1 MNTKR
6 FIRNYSQNDLRR
18 LIYESEK
25 RAQFINRIID
35 GDIHLR
41 MDSERN
47 SPLKEKYK
55 YLRKKNDINL
65 ENSFQPRTERTRL
78 NNYNNLNLS
87 NSGLYENRKIQK
99 EENYYNN
106 KYNNLYMSLNL
117 NKPFHREKRHFPY
130 INNIGNFFKKEN
142 QFLLKRKVINKNNF
156 SFINNDN
163 HKNPRT
169 RRLIRYDYYNKEE
182 NNSNRYDNSVNYK
195 SKNFQRSNSMANMSN
210 DYQRYNNNEN
220 NNKIY
225 NLLFHN
231 IQKRDNRFQDGKH
244 YSPFRYDYE
253 NSRCDD
259 KTYNYLLKEPM
270 RGDISL
276 DWKFPPLYCYKQTVH

>member
-35 GDIHLR
+35 SDIHLR
-41 MDSERN
+41 MASESN

-65 ENSFQPRTERTRL
+65 ENSFQPKTERERL

-87 NSGLYENRKIQK
+87 NSGLYENRKIH
-99 EENYYNN
+99 EEESYYNN

-163 HKNPRT
+163 HKNART
-169 RRLIRYDYYNKEE
+169 RRLIRYDDYNKEE

-231 IQKRDNRFQDGKH
+231 IQKRYNRFQDGKH

>member
-35 GDIHLR
+35 NDIHLR
-41 MDSERN
+41 MASESN

-142 QFLLKRKVINKNNF
+142 PFLLKRKVINKNNF

-163 HKNPRT
+163 HKNART
-169 RRLIRYDYYNKEE
+169 RRLIRYDDYKEEE

-225 NLLFHN
+225 NSRFHN
-231 IQKRDNRFQDGKH
+231 IQKRYNRFQDGKH

>member
-35 GDIHLR
+35 NDIHLR
-41 MDSERN
+41 MASESN

-65 ENSFQPRTERTRL
+65 ENSFQPKTERTRL

-156 SFINNDN
+156 SFIN
-163 HKNPRT
+163 
-169 RRLIRYDYYNKEE
+169 YNKEE

-225 NLLFHN
+225 NLCFHN
-231 IQKRDNRFQDGKH
+231 IQKRYNRFQDGKH

>member
-35 GDIHLR
+35 NDIHLR
-41 MDSERN
+41 MASESN

-87 NSGLYENRKIQK
+87 NSGLYENRKIQE
-99 EENYYNN
+99 EENYYN

-163 HKNPRT
+163 HKNART
-169 RRLIRYDYYNKEE
+169 RRLIRYYDYNKEE